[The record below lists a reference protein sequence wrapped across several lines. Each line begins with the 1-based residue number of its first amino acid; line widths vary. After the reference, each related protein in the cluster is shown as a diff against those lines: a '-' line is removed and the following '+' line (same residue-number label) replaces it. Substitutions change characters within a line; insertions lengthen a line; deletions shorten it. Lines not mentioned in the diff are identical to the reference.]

1 LLKYIALVSAL
12 TFGTVAHAATI
23 SGYFSASG
31 TDQFTASTITL
42 SSASVSAAIG
52 GDFATY
58 LTDGTP
64 INFMAGA
71 LPYVQG
77 TNIPVTSPLGYV
89 PVFNVSNHGETFTF
103 NMTDYSAS
111 YITNATLGCGTG
123 STCLNA
129 SGMGFFTASGPLSGQ
144 SGPAVFTFTSQYAPG
159 SNVANL
165 TTFSA
170 SSSAIAAATP
180 EPASVVLVGSGLFAL
195 AGLARRRLMI

>member
-1 LLKYIALVSAL
+1 MLKFIALVSAL

-31 TDQFTASTITL
+31 TDQFTTSTITFGT
-42 SSASVSAAIG
+42 ASVSAALG

-58 LTDGTP
+58 LSDGTP

-89 PVFNVSNHGETFTF
+89 PLFTVSNHGETFTF
-103 NMTDYSAS
+103 NLTNYSVS
-111 YITNATLGCGTG
+111 YITNASLGCGVG
-123 STCLNA
+123 SSCLNA
-129 SGMGFFTASGPLSGQ
+129 SGMGFFTGSGPLNGQ
-144 SGPAVFTFTSQYAPG
+144 SGPAVFTFTSQYAPN
-159 SNVANL
+159 SDLSTV

-170 SSSAIAAATP
+170 SSSVIPATP